1 MNLRLLTMASL
12 NDPGLTGPYDSPEH
26 EQGGP
31 MIDGYLRILTTIT
44 AIGAGV
50 SSGVFFAFSTFV
62 MKGLGHLSAAD
73 GISAMKDINKAAP
86 TPLFMLVLFGTG
98 AVSIAVSAAALRHL
112 DQRWAA
118 YVLIGTALYLA
129 CLVLTMAYH
138 VPRNNALALVD
149 PRGPGAA
156 HTWAQYLSSW
166 TAWNHVR
173 TVTALAG
180 STLFISALQAG

>member
-1 MNLRLLTMASL
+1 
-12 NDPGLTGPYDSPEH
+12 
-26 EQGGP
+26 
-31 MIDGYLRILTTIT
+31 MIDGYLRVLTIIT

-50 SSGVFFAFSTFV
+50 SAGVFFAFSTFV
-62 MKGLGHLSAAD
+62 MKALGRLPAAE
-73 GISAMKDINKAAP
+73 GISSMHAINKAAP
-86 TPLFMLVLFGTG
+86 TPLFMLALFGTG
-98 AVSIAVSAAALRHL
+98 AVSIVLSVVALRHL
-112 DQRWAA
+112 DQRWAT

-149 PRGPGAA
+149 PTGPGAA

-180 STLFISALQAG
+180 STAFIGALQAG

>member
-1 MNLRLLTMASL
+1 
-12 NDPGLTGPYDSPEH
+12 
-26 EQGGP
+26 
-31 MIDGYLRILTTIT
+31 MIDGYLRVLTIIT

-50 SSGVFFAFSTFV
+50 SAGVFFAFSTFV
-62 MKGLGHLSAAD
+62 MKALGRLPAAE
-73 GISAMKDINKAAP
+73 GISSMHAINKAAP
-86 TPLFMLVLFGTG
+86 TPLFMLALFGTG
-98 AVSIAVSAAALRHL
+98 AVSIVLSVVALRPL
-112 DQRWAA
+112 DQRWAT

-149 PRGPGAA
+149 PTGSGAA
-156 HTWAQYLSSW
+156 HAWEQYFSSW

-180 STLFISALQAG
+180 STAFIMALRAV